1 MRYSKE
7 HKRES
12 RDRIVEAARF
22 LFRQRGFD
30 GASIDQVMNE
40 AGLTRGAFYA
50 HFDSKDDL
58 IRDVLE
64 IEAGL
69 VGALR
74 MAAET
79 DEPLMAARTAFGSYL
94 APANRADTVGGC
106 PLVAHPGDAIRGDSI
121 RRDGY
126 TARLQALVESVESC
140 VGDGSSDDALLISVL
155 AVGGALLSGAS
166 SDPSLADRIE
176 KVCLEKIEEI
186 L

>member
-1 MRYSKE
+1 MRYTKE

-12 RDRIVEAARF
+12 RDRVVEAGRL

-58 IRDVLE
+58 IREVLE

-74 MAAET
+74 IASET
-79 DEPLMAARTAFGSYL
+79 DEPLRSARTAFGSYL
-94 APANRADTVGGC
+94 DPANRNDTVSGC
-106 PLVAHPGDAIRGDSI
+106 PLVAHPVDAIRGDSI
-121 RRDGY
+121 RKDGY
-126 TARLQALVESVESC
+126 TARLQALVESVEGLL
-140 VGDGSSDDALLISVL
+140 VAGSADDALLVSVL

-166 SDPSLADRIE
+166 ADASFADRIE
-176 KVCLEKIEEI
+176 DVCLRTIEEI

>member
-64 IEAGL
+64 IE
-69 VGALR
+69 
-74 MAAET
+74 AAET